1 MTTQQKTEI
10 AKRACDI
17 IFANEGN
24 YGSVNAN
31 DNGAV
36 SIGKV
41 QWHGNRAKALLLSI
55 CNANSNQGNHIL
67 GSSLYNEVKSS
78 KDWGK
83 RTVNNDEANKIS
95 NLLTTDT
102 GKSVQD
108 KQALS
113 DVLTYVNKGISY
125 GLTNAEALIYF
136 ADGVNQYGTASTL
149 WKNISKQALQ
159 KGGTL
164 DAMYEATK
172 SLTPN
177 YLSRRTKVYN
187 TLKQGTTTIVEDNT
201 IKIVPD
207 KITIKMIQ
215 KWINDYCNAGLVIDG
230 AFGPKSKKGM
240 VMALQHCLNTDF
252 GKDLVE
258 DGSFGPLTSRACQY
272 VSSSHNN
279 KGNLAFIAQCLLY
292 VNGYDPKGLDSL
304 FGTNSTK
311 AAKLFQSEHNLEVD
325 GSVGRLTFAK
335 LVA

>member
-240 VMALQHCLNTDF
+240 VMVLQHCLNTDF